1 MTRIVKK
8 GDQKIEVDLG
18 GSWKIYDSNNIN
30 KTFVVYHGVIFRTK
44 DRIFWI
50 ETEEGGFVVDPKSDD
65 LKPWAKLGGMSLN
78 KLVDILQDPKD
89 VYASLKNVV

>member
-8 GDQKIEVDLG
+8 NDLNIEVDLG
-18 GSWKIYDSNNIN
+18 GSWKIYDNNNIN

-50 ETEEGGFVVDPKSDD
+50 ETDKGGFVVDPATDN
-65 LKPWAKLGGMSLN
+65 LELWAELAGMKPSQLSE
-78 KLVDILQDPKD
+78 ILRDPKE
-89 VYASLKNVV
+89 VYASKRI